1 MFGVRREYGRND
13 DDDDDSFYSIIII
26 MAMPMAAG
34 NKFAI
39 RLPDNLGECRST
51 PGEMKDEQTENDET
65 KEMMFETQIPSSQVA
80 KNGYS
85 NHVPHT
91 FHIPFHFGLHSDHS
105 FPYRG
110 GNHPLG
116 KT

>member
-1 MFGVRREYGRND
+1 
-13 DDDDDSFYSIIII
+13 
-26 MAMPMAAG
+26 
-34 NKFAI
+34 
-39 RLPDNLGECRST
+39 
-51 PGEMKDEQTENDET
+51 MKISENDET
-65 KEMMFETQIPSSQVA
+65 KEIMFETQIPSSQVA